1 MFNRNR
7 FTTLFWLEKCVADD
21 PKHVGVKKKHMVTT
35 ARALPIH
42 GNHNLDSQGVKAG
55 PRSEHWRNSSFI
67 QVPWQKAR
75 KDYIHSHIEEKTKTN
90 SDSYELAS
98 PANAD
103 IFHIFSPS
111 HRWYRKQKIEENKNK
126 TIRCF
131 LFFLDSLVS

>member
-1 MFNRNR
+1 MFNSNR

-67 QVPWQKAR
+67 QVLDKKR
-75 KDYIHSHIEEKTKTN
+75 EKTISTLILK
-90 SDSYELAS
+90 
-98 PANAD
+98 
-103 IFHIFSPS
+103 
-111 HRWYRKQKIEENKNK
+111 RKQKQ
-126 TIRCF
+126 IRI
-131 LFFLDSLVS
+131 LMN